1 MALCLSFITQVM
13 LFQNLGGFVIILAVC
28 LATGDLVNGV
38 NFCTAEGSRVVWPL
52 LLFAASN
59 FIGGYF
65 VLSLNKRFG
74 ALVMTLTR
82 SV

>member
-1 MALCLSFITQVM
+1 MM
-13 LFQNLGGFVIILAVC
+13 LFQNLGGCIIVSAVC
-28 LATGDLVNGV
+28 ICTGELVEGLS
-38 NFCTAEGSRVVWPL
+38 FCIAERGRVVWPL

-74 ALVMTLTR
+74 AVVMTLTR
-82 SV
+82 